1 MADSLLIAKVE
12 WGTDDVKENEHNSLQ
27 GMLVSFIYTLYFI
40 QHNIMINYFQTRMEQ
55 NKLQGI

>member
-40 QHNIMINYFQTRMEQ
+40 QPGLGSRSRLEKKSGAVAGKN
-55 NKLQGI
+55 